1 VAKLLGVSPD
11 KVIVHT
17 TLSGGAFG
25 RRAELDV
32 PLQAAEIAQKIGGP
46 IKLIWSREEDMQ
58 HGWYRPAA
66 AIKLAVGV
74 DEDGNP
80 IAWRFETACASIAEW
95 SQYGAGRLP
104 AGAVDTRAL
113 MGFFGRTAPAYALA
127 APTFAWTRADAG
139 VPVTIWRSVGL
150 SQNVFA
156 FESFIDELAAQV
168 GRDPIAYRRQMLAGN
183 ARALRVFDAVVEK
196 AGWNEPAPSGHARG
210 FAMGFWNGS
219 LIANVV
225 ELSVS
230 SVHEVK
236 LHRIACVAD
245 CGLSINPD
253 SVAAQMQGGIVFGLT
268 TAFLSEIT
276 IEDGRVQQSNFDGFP
291 LAALAQVPDI
301 DVTVLPSDE
310 KSAGAGEVG
319 VAAIAPALANAIFAA
334 TGKRVRRMPFKQ
346 DGFTLI

>member
-1 VAKLLGVSPD
+1 MA
-11 KVIVHT
+11 
-17 TLSGGAFG
+17 
-25 RRAELDV
+25 
-32 PLQAAEIAQKIGGP
+32 
-46 IKLIWSREEDMQ
+46 
-58 HGWYRPAA
+58 
-66 AIKLAVGV
+66 
-74 DEDGNP
+74 
-80 IAWRFETACASIAEW
+80 
-95 SQYGAGRLP
+95 
-104 AGAVDTRAL
+104 
-113 MGFFGRTAPAYALA
+113 
-127 APTFAWTRADAG
+127 
-139 VPVTIWRSVGL
+139 
-150 SQNVFA
+150 
-156 FESFIDELAAQV
+156 
-168 GRDPIAYRRQMLAGN
+168 
-183 ARALRVFDAVVEK
+183 
-196 AGWNEPAPSGHARG
+196 
-210 FAMGFWNGS
+210 FWNGS

-319 VAAIAPALANAIFAA
+319 VAAIAPALANAIFSA
-334 TGKRVRRMPFKQ
+334 TGKRIRRMPFKQ
-346 DGFTLI
+346 DGFTDEGKVKGRFVATGFVPKFYDDLQRRGVAVNMNIFRED

>member
-1 VAKLLGVSPD
+1 
-11 KVIVHT
+11 
-17 TLSGGAFG
+17 
-25 RRAELDV
+25 
-32 PLQAAEIAQKIGGP
+32 
-46 IKLIWSREEDMQ
+46 
-58 HGWYRPAA
+58 
-66 AIKLAVGV
+66 
-74 DEDGNP
+74 
-80 IAWRFETACASIAEW
+80 
-95 SQYGAGRLP
+95 
-104 AGAVDTRAL
+104 
-113 MGFFGRTAPAYALA
+113 MGFVGRTAPAYALA
-127 APTFAWTRADAG
+127 APKFAWTRADAG
-139 VPVTIWRSVGL
+139 VPVTIWRSVGT

-156 FESFIDELAAQV
+156 LESFIDELAAQA

-183 ARALRVFDAVVEK
+183 ARALRVFDAVLEK

-210 FAMGFWNGS
+210 FAMAIRDSS
-219 LIANVV
+219 LVANVV

-334 TGKRVRRMPFKQ
+334 TGKRARRMPFKQ
-346 DGFTLI
+346 DGFTLV